1 MRTPAMAV
9 AAMAAL
15 GLGLAG
21 CEAGTGGTA
30 GEPTPSDT
38 PTATASP
45 ADGAA
50 AQCMVGTWR
59 STGAT
64 GSART
69 SGASADLSGG
79 SGVAVTIAADGA
91 VTLDFAS
98 MQPVDFTSQVAGT
111 EVAGEF
117 VYGGRATGTIRTD
130 EGTAS
135 ASPAATAGT
144 ATASPSANAGTTTAS
159 PGAGAATEGD
169 VRPVPPIEWGDVRVT
184 VDLTAPVKARPFD
197 DVRLGDYVGDGVGQ
211 TGNVVDVHPF
221 LGEGR
226 YRCRGDTL
234 VLSPADDSGLTW
246 TLTKA

>member
-9 AAMAAL
+9 VAVAAL

-21 CEAGTGGTA
+21 CEAGAGGIGA
-30 GEPTPSDT
+30 DPTPSDS

-45 ADGAA
+45 AEGDA
-50 AQCMVGTWR
+50 AQCMVGDWR

-69 SGASADLSGG
+69 GGASAELSGG
-79 SGVAVTIAADGA
+79 SGVAVTIQAGGA
-91 VTLDFAS
+91 VTLDFSGMA
-98 MQPVDFTSQVAGT
+98 PVDFTSQVAGT
-111 EVAGEF
+111 EVTGEF
-117 VYGGRATGTIRTD
+117 VYGGRATGTIRTED
-130 EGTAS
+130 
-135 ASPAATAGT
+135 
-144 ATASPSANAGTTTAS
+144 
-159 PGAGAATEGD
+159 GAAAEGA
-169 VRPVPPIEWGDVRVT
+169 VRPVPPIEWGDLRVT

-197 DVRLGDYVGDGVGQ
+197 DVRLGDYVADGVDR

-226 YRCRGDTL
+226 YQCRDDTL
-234 VLSPADDSGLTW
+234 VLSPADDNGITW